1 MKKNLAVPGSA
12 LLGLILAGCGGG
24 GGGGGPVPPPGL
36 PATGTINSGSVLNVS
51 GRSLDVVFQS
61 SGFGAITRFVGLS
74 TLATSD
80 PGGVDTAATAKPA
93 GKYVNAQVPVGPDT
107 SACTVS
113 GTVTVSGDI
122 ATPLSVTPG
131 DFLDYQWNDCD
142 DGLGEVID
150 GFIGMTFTEFE
161 GNLLSG
167 QILLGV
173 SLAVEGFRVV
183 AGTDINVTTG
193 DLSLTIDSRD
203 QPTTVIS
210 TLGSSLRVANG
221 TSTEILTDF
230 SITVTEDASVFPNN
244 FTTDATGSVASST
257 FNGTVAYNMPI
268 PFESSGNNF
277 PYEGE
282 MIVFGADNSRVRIIA
297 ISEVEVRIEAD
308 YDGDGATDATID
320 TSWTDLVG
328 G

>member
-1 MKKNLAVPGSA
+1 
-12 LLGLILAGCGGG
+12 
-24 GGGGGPVPPPGL
+24 
-36 PATGTINSGSVLNVS
+36 
-51 GRSLDVVFQS
+51 VFQS
-61 SGFGAITRFVGLS
+61 SGFGAVTRFVGLS
-74 TLATSD
+74 TLSTND
-80 PGGVDTAATAKPA
+80 PGRLGSAGTAKPA
-93 GKYVNAQVPVGPDT
+93 GKYVNAAVPVGPET

-122 ATPLSVTPG
+122 ANPLKVTPG
-131 DFLDYQWNDCD
+131 DFLDYQWDDCD
-142 DGLGEVID
+142 DGFGEVID

-173 SLAVEGFRVV
+173 SLVVEGFRVV
-183 AGTDINVTTG
+183 AGTDISVTTG
-193 DLSLTIDSRD
+193 DLSLTIDSRQ

-210 TLGSSLRVANG
+210 TLGSSLRIANG
-221 TSTEILTDF
+221 TSSDILSDF

-244 FTTDATGSVASST
+244 FTTDATGSVSSST

-268 PFESSGNNF
+268 PFESSGDNF

-282 MIVFGADNSRVRIIA
+282 MVVFGADNSRVRIIA

-320 TSWTDLVG
+320 TSWSALLG
-328 G
+328 N